1 MCLIRINIYF
11 IKWNLQIYMHIFRRN
26 SIKNNTSQ
34 QSNVSNMEKKFRRTL
49 LLNPLE
55 EQPEFNVSEEEEQE
69 SIKDLSKDI
78 DLYPKKQKSND

>member
-1 MCLIRINIYF
+1 MNIYF
-11 IKWNLQIYMHIFRRN
+11 IKWNLQIDMHIFRRN